1 MSYNKVIVW
10 GKKKSIDKR
19 SSRLKSIQHLSILE
33 KLKEKPK
40 SIFDEDLFYW
50 RKKILDKF
58 ELFANKELSG
68 TILEIGAG
76 TAVSSAYASTF
87 KKVKKIY
94 SLDYSWNSVENLM
107 PYVHN
112 LLNANLKKINRVF
125 GSFDSLAKSKIKFDL
140 IWGVGAFHNSKN
152 LDNTFVECFK
162 SLKKGGY
169 LMVSDMCDPDYLSNY
184 FFKNKNSQIVPNSK
198 KNYKSKVSYKE
209 ASDYFRPMREYLH
222 SANKAGFEVAP
233 YIFDEKYGRPAG
245 DEIFIK
251 KEIYNGHQLI
261 TFKPY
266 FKKLNGRYDQMLL
279 ICYKGHEKENKNNF
293 IFTKKN
299 KLFYFNFYLSDFYVN
314 KIKNFFVKVINKI
327 MSFF

>member
-40 SIFDEDLFYW
+40 S
-50 RKKILDKF
+50 
-58 ELFANKELSG
+58 
-68 TILEIGAG
+68 
-76 TAVSSAYASTF
+76 
-87 KKVKKIY
+87 
-94 SLDYSWNSVENLM
+94 
-107 PYVHN
+107 
-112 LLNANLKKINRVF
+112 
-125 GSFDSLAKSKIKFDL
+125 
-140 IWGVGAFHNSKN
+140 
-152 LDNTFVECFK
+152 
-162 SLKKGGY
+162 
-169 LMVSDMCDPDYLSNY
+169 
-184 FFKNKNSQIVPNSK
+184 
-198 KNYKSKVSYKE
+198 
-209 ASDYFRPMREYLH
+209 
-222 SANKAGFEVAP
+222 
-233 YIFDEKYGRPAG
+233 IFDEKYGRPAG

-314 KIKNFFVKVINKI
+314 KIKNFFVKLLIR
-327 MSFF
+327 